1 MDEALRLAKRVAAQ
15 QACSRQ
21 QAELLIVGGWV
32 RVDGAVVEEPQAR
45 VRPEQS
51 VEIDPKA
58 RPEPIAPVTLIWH
71 KPAGL
76 AVPED
81 PELPDAWVAQWL
93 PVAQRHEGDASRLR
107 PLGVHRRHLAVLAPL
122 GELSSGLMA
131 FTQNPGVARRLADTQ
146 QPLEH
151 EWLIDVEGDVPD
163 RAAVIAALARP
174 VYLQREQQAPARASW
189 QSERRLRL
197 VIKGPRPG
205 QLGALLERVPVPV
218 VAARRQRIGRVGL
231 GDLPPGR
238 WRYASAAE
246 RF

>member
-1 MDEALRLAKRVAAQ
+1 MDDALRLAKRVAAQ

-32 RVDGAVVEEPQAR
+32 RVDGETVEEPQAR
-45 VRPEQS
+45 VRPAQV
-51 VEIDPKA
+51 VEVDPKA

-71 KPAGL
+71 KPTGV
-76 AVPED
+76 AVPEE

-93 PVAQRHEGDASRLR
+93 PVAQRHAGDASRLR

-122 GELSSGLMA
+122 GELASGLMV
-131 FTQNPGVARRLADTQ
+131 FTQHAGVARRLADAQ

-151 EWLIDVEGDVPD
+151 EWLIDVDGDVPD
-163 RAAVIAALARP
+163 RAAVLAALGRP

-218 VAARRQRIGRVGL
+218 AAARRQRIGRVGL